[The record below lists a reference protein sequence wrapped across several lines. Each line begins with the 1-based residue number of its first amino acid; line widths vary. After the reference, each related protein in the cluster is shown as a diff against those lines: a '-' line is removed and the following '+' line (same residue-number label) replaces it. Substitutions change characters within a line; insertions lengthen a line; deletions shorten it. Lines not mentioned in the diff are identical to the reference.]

1 MDLLNQKICQIKKD
15 YFKNFLNE
23 SYIDDSYIFIINLPE
38 EIKRKYSKDPI
49 FKIIPEL
56 YKNNHNLEK
65 EILNLKKIK
74 SSEENIEKNREEY
87 TEKNKEY
94 LKMIT
99 SFLKEKEER
108 EKEEKEFEKKINIT
122 LMKYNKE
129 ELFNFFQSINSD
141 IILKEKILNLK
152 SESYKNLLKFEEN
165 VINFFIKE
173 VNLKE
178 GYEKVNN
185 STLNF
190 ATRIIGNTITLRFEK
205 EIEVNLIHL
214 LSLIYEVN
222 YYKKWYPYCHI
233 SETLNQP
240 GKAKK
245 CVYMI
250 VEIPIIKNRDFLVYG
265 FGINRLRENGTILIL
280 CRGINKDSNIFQR
293 EFNQKNTNK
302 FVRGDIIIFGF
313 EIKVFDMNHCL
324 VRGLCNIDPKI
335 NFIPQSII
343 NMVSKKFAEDM
354 FWKFIKIAQNYEGSE
369 FQNKNPSNIDSEFYK
384 FIYQEVNCILN
395 DKNIENILM
404 QNKKKS
410 DFDIDPNL
418 KI

>member
-1 MDLLNQKICQIKKD
+1 MDLLNQKITQIKKD
-15 YFKNFLNE
+15 YFSNFLNQK
-23 SYIDDSYIFIINLPE
+23 YIDDSYMFIINLPD
-38 EIKRKYSKDPI
+38 EIIRKHSKDPI
-49 FKIIPEL
+49 FTIIPEL
-56 YKNNHNLEK
+56 YKTNHNIEK
-65 EILNLKKIK
+65 EILNNKNNISLSENQKKNQ
-74 SSEENIEKNREEY
+74 EEEKK
-87 TEKNKEY
+87 KNNQY
-94 LKMIT
+94 LKLIT
-99 SFLKEKEER
+99 SFLKEKQQK
-108 EKEEKEFEKKINIT
+108 EKEEKELQKKINET
-122 LMKYNKE
+122 LIKYYKE
-129 ELFNFFQSINSD
+129 ELFNFLSTINSD

-354 FWKFIKIAQNYEGSE
+354 FLKFMKIAQDYEGSQY
-369 FQNKNPSNIDSEFYK
+369 QNKNPSKIDSEFYN
-384 FIYQEVNCILN
+384 FIKSEVNSILS
-395 DKNIENILM
+395 DK
-404 QNKKKS
+404 
-410 DFDIDPNL
+410 
-418 KI
+418 